1 MVEFA
6 KKYDIPHHLFWLHGP
21 ITQPPVEY
29 DPATESWNV
38 HGYQEALDIFGDPVA
53 FSSDTIRL
61 IPEELTS
68 EGTVHLDGFIT
79 HMDPPGHGKLRKLAG
94 SAFTRKIIA
103 DLEPRIAALAGEP
116 LDAARERGR
125 LELVADLAYPLPVVV
140 IAELLGVPAS
150 DRELFKR
157 WADMLF
163 LNNNPSSYKDVS
175 DARKAIS
182 CQFPADVLASGAV
195 PPTRTWPSD
204 VAATSAWGRHWPG
217 LRGGSC

>member
-1 MVEFA
+1 MAEVA

-29 DPATESWNV
+29 DPATESWNI

-94 SAFTRKIIA
+94 SAFTRKVIA
-103 DLEPRIAALAGEP
+103 DLEPRIAANAAGWNSWP
-116 LDAARERGR
+116 IWPVRCRSSSSPNSSACPRATANCSSAGR
-125 LELVADLAYPLPVVV
+125 TCC
-140 IAELLGVPAS
+140 S
-150 DRELFKR
+150 
-157 WADMLF
+157 
-163 LNNNPSSYKDVS
+163 
-175 DARKAIS
+175 
-182 CQFPADVLASGAV
+182 
-195 PPTRTWPSD
+195 
-204 VAATSAWGRHWPG
+204 
-217 LRGGSC
+217 